1 MRKIKMKSDHSIP
14 GTEEAPELS
23 YRILSD
29 TSSSAPVI
37 VFFTSAVVW
46 LLVGTVFGLIASFK
60 FNFPDWLGNIPALT
74 FGRVR
79 PAHLNS
85 VIYGWASLGI
95 AGLYVWLT
103 ARLCQTE
110 VHWRRLL
117 YISAILWNAGVLYG
131 VVSILGGHSQGI
143 EWLEFPKGAQT
154 LIAMAS
160 VLLSLSILRTFYGR
174 RVKHIY
180 VSLWYILASVIWFPI
195 LYVIANLPFYSGVT
209 QAAVNWWYAHNLL
222 TVWVTPAGLAA
233 AYYFI
238 PKVIGRPIHSYY
250 LSLLGFWSF
259 ALFYNWNGIHHLIG
273 GPLPTWLISVSIVA
287 SVLMFIPVI
296 TVAINHHMTMVGH
309 FGKLRYSPTLRFVV
323 FGAMCYTAVSFQGSI
338 QALRSFNEITHFTH
352 YTVGHAHLGL
362 YAFFTMSIFGAI
374 YYIMPRLTKWEWPYP
389 VLIKFHF
396 WLVALGITLYVISMT
411 VGGFIQGLYM
421 NDPSHPFMDSVQVT
435 KPYLMARSV
444 AGVVI
449 LIGHLFFIY
458 LFYLMIKRKGVKRV
472 TPPWY
477 EKAEEYVR

>member
-1 MRKIKMKSDHSIP
+1 MKSEYSIP

-29 TSSSAPVI
+29 TSSSDPVI

-60 FNFPDWLGNIPALT
+60 FNFPDWLGNTPVLT

-85 VIYGWASLGI
+85 VVYGWASLGI
-95 AGLYVWLT
+95 AGIYVWLT

-117 YISAILWNAGVLYG
+117 YVSATLWNAGVLYG
-131 VVSILGGHSQGI
+131 VVSILSGHSQGI
-143 EWLEFPKGAQT
+143 EWLEFPKGSQT
-154 LIAMAS
+154 LIAIAS
-160 VLLSLSILRTFYGR
+160 VLFSLSILRTFYGR

-209 QAAVNWWYAHNLL
+209 QAAVNWWYAHNIL

-296 TVAINHHMTMVGH
+296 TVAINHHLTMVGH

-338 QALRSFNEITHFTH
+338 EALRSFNEITHFTH

-389 VLIKFHF
+389 LLIKFHF

-435 KPYLMARSV
+435 KPYLMARSI

-458 LFYLMIKRKGVKRV
+458 LFYLMIKRKGVKRL

-477 EKAEEYVR
+477 EKAEEYAR